1 MTLSAITQTDEL
13 TVENLKAIASARA
26 GLTDFGPNQY
36 EEALE
41 TLTRSMREEAQL
53 SEQGLMMQS
62 ERLLNSLN
70 NRLRKQALLTKHPE
84 ILDER
89 IKVSAIIIGLPRT
102 GSTMF
107 QRLLASH
114 SNFTATYWWET
125 MFPMPLDHEPAGDPS
140 ERIAMGEALMEQI
153 LGAMQNFEAIHPMDA
168 RAHDEE
174 VMMLE
179 HSFVSNVPASAMYV
193 PTYDEWMLSKDQT
206 DSLRELID
214 YIKILQWQTPERRQQ
229 GWILKSPHHLTC
241 TATLLKL
248 FPDALIVMPHRPI
261 DEVMP
266 SWYSMV
272 GTLTKADCN
281 IDDVIVRQAHHWND
295 RLARNLQD
303 TIAARRS
310 APERFIDIHYQDL
323 LSRPLEACKSVF
335 QRLGLPFGDDDIE
348 QFKAHMA
355 ANKRDDRPPHKHN
368 LADYDITLD
377 RIREIFAFYS
387 EEFAQVFER

>member
-1 MTLSAITQTDEL
+1 MILPAITHIDEL

-26 GLTDFGPNQY
+26 SLTDFGPSNY
-36 EEALE
+36 EEALQ

-70 NRLRKQALLTKHPE
+70 NRLRKQALVNKHPE
-84 ILDER
+84 ILDEK
-89 IKVSAIIIGLPRT
+89 INVSAIIIGLPRT

-125 MFPMPLDHEPAGDPS
+125 MFPMPLDHEPEGDPS
-140 ERIAMGEALMEQI
+140 ERIAMAEGLMEQI

-206 DSLRELID
+206 DSLNELIE
-214 YIKILQWQTPERRQQ
+214 YIKILQWQSPKRRQQ

-248 FPDALIVMPHRPI
+248 FPEALIVMPHRPI

-281 IDDVIVRQAHHWND
+281 IEDVIVRQAHHWND
-295 RLARNLQD
+295 RLARNLKD

-323 LSRPLEACKSVF
+323 LSRPLEACKTVF
-335 QRLGLPFGDDDIE
+335 ERLVLPFGDNDIL
-348 QFKAHMA
+348 QLKAHMA
-355 ANKRDDRPPHKHN
+355 ENKRDDRPPHKHN

-377 RIREIFAFYS
+377 QIRDIFGFYS
-387 EEFAQVFER
+387 QEFQAVFDR